1 MWGPDKHWACFR
13 CHTTHPPSEM
23 SLHRES
29 KRWFCPTCIQPEVVE
44 TPYILTPDQ
53 AEAITLRCQ
62 RCEAVF
68 LSNFKVKLEVDKSS
82 YLCERCLTAEV
93 FFPSR

>member
-1 MWGPDKHWACFR
+1 MVLPD
-13 CHTTHPPSEM
+13 
-23 SLHRES
+23 LHSTRGG
-29 KRWFCPTCIQPEVVE
+29 R

-82 YLCERCLTAEV
+82 YLCERCLTAEAFSRLDEAV
-93 FFPSR
+93 GPSRRITRTGRRC